1 MLLGVLHPLSL
12 ATSHRFRPADAQ
24 QLSAKA
30 KIRLWRR
37 ILTDE
42 KSWLEYSDLALP
54 HVIRGESRRVAEE
67 RGRRTVSNV

>member
-1 MLLGVLHPLSL
+1 M
-12 ATSHRFRPADAQ
+12 PADAQ

-42 KSWLEYSDLALP
+42 KSGLEYSDLALP

-67 RGRRTVSNV
+67 REAAEMFLLYKYM